1 MSTSRLS
8 HAQRNALYAV
18 CLGGL
23 RNRDAL
29 PTKAVQTLDSLRTKG
44 FLDANDQPTA
54 EGRAVFQPITTTPSA
69 QEAAP

>member
-1 MSTSRLS
+1 MTAARLS
-8 HAQRNALYAV
+8 PAQRNALYAV

-44 FLDANDQPTA
+44 LLDADYQPTDA
-54 EGRAVFQPITTTPSA
+54 GRAVFAEPAPMPTEATPC
-69 QEAAP
+69 